1 MVFYSYL
8 YLFHYHYIG
17 CNSPL
22 THFFNY
28 CLHYMNFEV
37 LLTLLAWSLDLVF
50 LMMID
55 SDWEK
60 IELYALPLLKHGNKP
75 SAVI

>member
-37 LLTLLAWSLDLVF
+37 LLTLLA
-50 LMMID
+50 
-55 SDWEK
+55 
-60 IELYALPLLKHGNKP
+60 
-75 SAVI
+75 